1 MSEPSSRSA
10 AQPLALLFRFFSSF
24 GLAVAILSLLLI
36 ITLLGTLSQSD
47 IGLLDSQRKY
57 FDSWSV
63 IHDVHLG
70 RAVIPIWLPGGMALM
85 MLLFVNMACGA
96 VIRMRKG
103 WKTVGVLISHLSIM
117 FMLAAGYVSFQ
128 FKTEGALPLFEGQ
141 SGDLYQSYH
150 DRVIEVRRFDA
161 SGKGDATAMVIPMED
176 FQDLTPGKA
185 RTFFAKDLP
194 FEIQVTGF
202 QRNAQIVAKTEEGP
216 SVIDGFAIQPGQV
229 ETTDE
234 QNLGALVVS
243 VDLKDGSPAQRAIL
257 WEAAFEPFTVN
268 AGGDAFTISLTR
280 KKWKLP
286 FAIRLEDFQR
296 ELHPGTEK
304 PKRYTSHVTK
314 LINGR
319 EEPQVITMNV
329 PMRDE
334 GFVLYQASFSQ
345 GVSGDQ
351 SVFTVASNPS
361 DQWPLWSC
369 IAVAF
374 GLTLH
379 FMMHLVSFLKRALKP
394 KVAA

>member
-1 MSEPSSRSA
+1 MSETSSPRA
-10 AQPLALLFRFFSSF
+10 THPFALIFRFFSSF
-24 GLAVAILSLLLI
+24 GLAVVVLSLLLV
-36 ITLLGTLSQSD
+36 ITLLGTLSQSE

-63 IHDVHLG
+63 IHDLHLG

-85 MLLFVNMACGA
+85 MLLFINMACGA

-103 WKTVGVLISHLSIM
+103 WKTAGVLISHLSIM
-117 FMLAAGYVSFQ
+117 FMLAAGYVSFL

-150 DRVIEVRRFDA
+150 DRVIEIRKFDA
-161 SGKGDATAMVIPMED
+161 EGKGATTATVIPMED

-185 RTFFAKDLP
+185 RTFFAEDLP
-194 FEIQVTGF
+194 FELQVTGY
-202 QRNAQIVAKTEEGP
+202 QRNAQVVAKEEESP
-216 SVIDGFAIQPGQV
+216 VVIDGFAIQPGEI

-257 WEAAFEPFTVN
+257 WEAAFEPYTVT
-268 AGGDAFTISLTR
+268 AGGASYTLSLTR

-314 LINGR
+314 LVEER

-329 PMRDE
+329 PMRDQ

-345 GVSGDQ
+345 GTSGEQ

-369 IAVAF
+369 VAVAF

-379 FMMHLVSFLKRALKP
+379 FMMHLVRFLKRALKP